1 MSGLSG
7 IVIADRYELL
17 GLIAEG
23 GQALICRARDRKTDQ
38 LVAVK
43 MLTSVAAQNLEFVQ
57 RLAREQEA
65 MLALAGTSAVAVLD
79 LCRAPGG
86 APCLVMELLEGMD
99 LERQLGQL
107 EDRNERMTLD
117 RTFEIFDAIVETL
130 ERAHAAGILHR
141 DLKPANIFLLSPEAG
156 GGVRLLDFGLS
167 RMKTATP
174 LTVMG
179 TILGSPSYIAPEVWG
194 GKPDLLDQRVDVYS
208 LAVILFR
215 VLTGHM
221 PFAGES
227 LHDKFL
233 QATTAERPKLSTF
246 RPDLPPGIDAWVQHA
261 LAIDPDQRFSTVRAL
276 WNALLSSLR
285 YTPRAR
291 ARVPVKESIV
301 SAWRAAAGAF
311 RRVIAGVPTP
321 VPPRAD
327 PLRPAPTP
335 PAPAVAEPARPTA
348 PRPAPPPPPVATRR
362 RPRAVSAEWLL
373 DGDLTELE
381 ERESL
386 DPEELLREAA
396 ASAEDAPRPESAPKP
411 ADPEPA
417 PKPADP
423 EPAQKPADPE
433 PAPKPADPKPV
444 PKPADPEPAPIKSDS
459 ASQASSPDATSLPK
473 KNRRQRTRWRKR
485 RGEQPE
491 NEALAAPNDVSHQ
504 RRRRKRKRR

>member
-17 GLIAEG
+17 GVIAEG
-23 GQALICRARDRKTDQ
+23 GQALICRARDRQTEQ

-43 MLTSVAAQNLEFVQ
+43 MLTSAAAQNLEFVQ

-107 EDRNERMTLD
+107 EDRGERMAMD
-117 RTFEIFDAIVETL
+117 RAFEIFDAIVETL

-141 DLKPANIFLLSPEAG
+141 DLKPANIFLLASEAG

-194 GKPDLLDQRVDVYS
+194 GQPDLLDQRVDVYS

-215 VLTGHM
+215 MLSGRM
-221 PFAGES
+221 PFEGES
-227 LHDKFL
+227 LHDKFI
-233 QATTAERPKLSTF
+233 QATTAERPRLSAL
-246 RPDLPPGIDAWVQHA
+246 RPDLPAEIDAWVQQA
-261 LAIDPDQRFSTVRAL
+261 LAIDPGQRFSTVRAL
-276 WNALLSSLR
+276 WNALLSALR
-285 YTPRAR
+285 YSPRAR
-291 ARVPVKESIV
+291 TRKPVAESIV
-301 SAWRAAAGAF
+301 SAWRAARGAF
-311 RRVIAGVPTP
+311 RRVIAGTPTP
-321 VPPRAD
+321 APPRPEPVRSAP
-327 PLRPAPTP
+327 PLQAKPGRS
-335 PAPAVAEPARPTA
+335 EPAQLGAARS
-348 PRPAPPPPPVATRR
+348 PPPPPVTTRR

-373 DGDLTELE
+373 DGDITELE
-381 ERESL
+381 ERASL

-396 ASAEDAPRPESAPKP
+396 PVAGDVEITPPAEPSV
-411 ADPEPA
+411 
-417 PKPADP
+417 
-423 EPAQKPADPE
+423 Q
-433 PAPKPADPKPV
+433 
-444 PKPADPEPAPIKSDS
+444 
-459 ASQASSPDATSLPK
+459 
-473 KNRRQRTRWRKR
+473 NRRARRERKRWRKR
-485 RGEQPE
+485 RGEQQPSIEGGAKPE
-491 NEALAAPNDVSHQ
+491 TDKP
-504 RRRRKRKRR
+504 RKRKGKRKRR

>member
-1 MSGLSG
+1 MSGLAG
-7 IVIADRYELL
+7 IIIADRYELL
-17 GLIAEG
+17 GVIAEG
-23 GQALICRARDRKTDQ
+23 GQAMICRARDRQTEQ

-86 APCLVMELLEGMD
+86 APCLVMELLDGMD

-107 EDRNERMTLD
+107 EDRGERLTLD
-117 RTFEIFDAIVETL
+117 RSYEIFDAIVETL

-141 DLKPANIFLLSPEAG
+141 DLKPANIFLLSPAAG

-167 RMKTATP
+167 RMKSATP

-194 GKPDLLDQRVDVYS
+194 GQPDLLDQRVDVYS

-215 VLTGHM
+215 VLSGRM
-221 PFAGES
+221 PFEGES
-227 LHDKFL
+227 LHDKFI
-233 QATTAERPKLSTF
+233 QATTAERPSLSAV
-246 RPDLPPGIDAWVQHA
+246 RPDLPPEIDAWVQHA
-261 LAIDPDQRFSTVRAL
+261 LAIDPGQRFSTVRAL
-276 WNALLSSLR
+276 WNALLSALR
-285 YTPRAR
+285 YSPRGR
-291 ARVPVKESIV
+291 ARVPVADSIV

-321 VPPRAD
+321 VPPRSELAK
-327 PLRPAPTP
+327 PEPKRPEPVRSMASGSESAL
-335 PAPAVAEPARPTA
+335 PAGT
-348 PRPAPPPPPVATRR
+348 RPAPPPPPAPTRR

-386 DPEELLREAA
+386 DPEELLREAPA
-396 ASAEDAPRPESAPKP
+396 FAE
-411 ADPEPA
+411 
-417 PKPADP
+417 
-423 EPAQKPADPE
+423 
-433 PAPKPADPKPV
+433 
-444 PKPADPEPAPIKSDS
+444 
-459 ASQASSPDATSLPK
+459 SSPLVNEPKHVAAEPPASKRETLPQKEQDARTDVPAVEK
-473 KNRRQRTRWRKR
+473 RKTRRERTRWRKR
-485 RGEQPE
+485 RGQQQAAIAEDGADSTQPTGKPDAGSAVAKPE
-491 NEALAAPNDVSHQ
+491 K
-504 RRRRKRKRR
+504 RKGRRRKDKRKGR

>member
-23 GQALICRARDRKTDQ
+23 GQALICRARDRQTDQ

-107 EDRNERMTLD
+107 EDRNERLTMD

-141 DLKPANIFLLSPEAG
+141 DLKPANIFLLAPEAG

-215 VLTGHM
+215 VLSGHM
-221 PFAGES
+221 PFEGES
-227 LHDKFL
+227 LHDKFI
-233 QATTAERPKLSTF
+233 QATTAERPRMSRF
-246 RPDLPPGIDAWVQHA
+246 RPDLPPEIDAWVQHA

-285 YTPRAR
+285 YSPRAR
-291 ARVPVKESIV
+291 ARIPVKESIV

-311 RRVIAGVPTP
+311 RRVMAGVPTP
-321 VPPRAD
+321 VPPRS
-327 PLRPAPTP
+327 
-335 PAPAVAEPARPTA
+335 EPARRERARPLVVPPAAVAAEARPTT
-348 PRPAPPPPPVATRR
+348 PRPPPPPVATRR

-373 DGDLTELE
+373 DGDITELE

-386 DPEELLREAA
+386 DPEELLREAPALGDLAENA
-396 ASAEDAPRPESAPKP
+396 APGVEPPNPAEPPNPLEASKP
-411 ADPEPA
+411 AEPEPA
-417 PKPADP
+417 PSKA
-423 EPAQKPADPE
+423 
-433 PAPKPADPKPV
+433 
-444 PKPADPEPAPIKSDS
+444 DS
-459 ASQASSPDATSLPK
+459 APQEQAQSSSPDAVQN
-473 KNRRQRTRWRKR
+473 KNRRRRTRWRKR
-485 RGEQPE
+485 RGEQPAGVAE
-491 NEALAAPNDVSHQ
+491 NSEDPARAAEGENHR
-504 RRRRKRKRR
+504 RRRRKRKRRGG